1 MENNAPSTAGQLFN
15 LPVEEWQAWL
25 NQVMQPAALTQLAVI
40 MGSAVLAWLAVR
52 LLRRAMLSGPGKNGI
67 PDAVE
72 AIAQR
77 VGQNEESL
85 LFGRKD
91 YDGVLFPFI
100 WLGMAYSAS
109 LLMHVAVRA
118 SLFRIAL
125 PIIAALVVIRTV
137 ARVVRRLWGNTHW
150 VKVLE
155 QTVSWIIWMGV
166 ALWAT
171 GLLPDLLDF
180 LDGVKIKI
188 GAINTSVL
196 NLLLGAFFVAVAL
209 IAALWFSSLIEA
221 RLLRGAV
228 GSSLSLRKIGSNMI
242 RAGLLFVAVLLAL
255 EIVNI
260 DLTAFS
266 VFGGALGVGIGLG
279 LQKLAAN
286 YVSGFVVL
294 LERSIRI
301 GDVIKVDNFEGRVTD
316 ITARFTRLRSV
327 TGIEAIL
334 PNDMLVNQKVENSS
348 LIDTRVWHWL
358 PVTVSY
364 GSDVELVQ
372 RLLVEAAATQ
382 SRVAREPAPAAHLHA
397 FGDNGLEFR
406 LGIWV
411 IDPEKSMTPLRSAI
425 NLEIWRRLRAHGI
438 QIAYPQRVLHTA
450 APSYADEGGMPHA
463 TGYTAMHSGTGQAV
477 DIARF
482 AAFQPGTAPD
492 SSPPAGA
499 AAADK

>member
-1 MENNAPSTAGQLFN
+1 M
-15 LPVEEWQAWL
+15 
-25 NQVMQPAALTQLAVI
+25 
-40 MGSAVLAWLAVR
+40 
-52 LLRRAMLSGPGKNGI
+52 
-67 PDAVE
+67 
-72 AIAQR
+72 
-77 VGQNEESL
+77 
-85 LFGRKD
+85 
-91 YDGVLFPFI
+91 
-100 WLGMAYSAS
+100 
-109 LLMHVAVRA
+109 
-118 SLFRIAL
+118 
-125 PIIAALVVIRTV
+125 
-137 ARVVRRLWGNTHW
+137 
-150 VKVLE
+150 
-155 QTVSWIIWMGV
+155 

-180 LDGVKIKI
+180 LDSVKIKI

-196 NLLLGAFFVAVAL
+196 SLLLGAFFVAVAL
-209 IAALWFSSLIEA
+209 VAALWFSSLIEA

-242 RAGLLFVAVLLAL
+242 RAGLLFVALLLAL

-260 DLTAFS
+260 NLTAFS

-294 LERSIRI
+294 LERSVRI

-316 ITARFTRLRSV
+316 ITARFTSLRSV

-334 PNDMLVNQKVENSS
+334 PNDMLVNQRVENSS

-364 GSDVELVQ
+364 GSDVELVR

-382 SRVAREPAPAAHLHA
+382 SRVAREPEPAAFLHA

-425 NLEIWRRLRAHGI
+425 NLHIWRGLRAHGI
-438 QIAYPQRVLHTA
+438 QIAHPQRVLHTV
-450 APSYADEGGMPHA
+450 APTYFDESAMPHA
-463 TGYTAMHSGTGQAV
+463 GYTAMHTGAGQAV
-477 DIARF
+477 DTANP
-482 AAFQPGTAPD
+482 AASQPGTGPD
-492 SSPPAGA
+492 R
-499 AAADK
+499 